1 MKKIPMM
8 KCVECESNSFSFDDR
23 LGEQVCD
30 DCGLVMI
37 TEPFE
42 QNSYSYD
49 ANGQVVREAW
59 KLPSTNVI
67 GIKSWGKTDRAIHT
81 GIAMC
86 KILLSSLSSSSALR
100 ERVETLYRELY
111 RKHVFTTSTLEDRS
125 AALVYYILRECN
137 LPYTLEEV
145 CREYDCISKRVFKL
159 SKKIALEMNNTTVFL
174 MNDSRPF
181 AEKYA
186 SRIGNPSFVSKV
198 GRLAVHYDVLVEN
211 IEENLRPSSPAAF
224 CYIVSLLEN
233 NNISQKSLSD
243 KTGFSTRTIYRETER
258 LLKLKNTNKNKI
270 IGKGIEWIEI
280 Y

>member
-8 KCVECESNSFSFDDR
+8 RCVECESNNFSFDDR

-30 DCGLVMI
+30 ECGLVLI

-49 ANGQVVREAW
+49 ANGQIVREAW
-59 KLPSTNVI
+59 KLPSTNVSSM
-67 GIKSWGKTDRAIHT
+67 KSWGKTDRAIHT

-100 ERVETLYRELY
+100 ERVDILYRELY

-145 CREYDCISKRVFKL
+145 CREYDCVSKRVFKL
-159 SKKIALEMNNTTVFL
+159 SKKIALAMNNTSIFL
-174 MNDSRPF
+174 INDSRPF

-186 SRIGNPSFVSKV
+186 SKIGGPSFVSKV
-198 GRLAVHYDVLVEN
+198 GRLAVYFDDFVVKSG
-211 IEENLRPSSPAAF
+211 ENLRPSSPAAF
-224 CYIVSLLEN
+224 CYIVCLLEN
-233 NNISQKSLSD
+233 SEVSQKTLSE

-258 LLKLKNTNKNKI
+258 LLKLKNLNKNEIK
-270 IGKGIEWIEI
+270 GKGIEWIEI